1 MIELNVNSNQLER
14 AKTLYD
20 FKTLNNSISKGKG
33 NLIGAL
39 GEIMVFDYYKNKGKE
54 AIHAQ
59 NFNYDL
65 LIDGYKIECKTLAS
79 NVPCQIN
86 FNCHLSTFNDQQDC
100 DYYCFIH
107 ALNDYSKVWL
117 KGMLPKHEVN
127 QLKTFKKKGDLDGKF
142 AFKEDTWIIKNY
154 QLKKIK

>member
-1 MIELNVNSNQLER
+1 
-14 AKTLYD
+14 
-20 FKTLNNSISKGKG
+20 
-33 NLIGAL
+33 
-39 GEIMVFDYYKNKGKE
+39 MVFDYYKNKGKE
-54 AIHAQ
+54 VIHAQ

-79 NVPCQIN
+79 NVPAHIN
-86 FNCHLSTFNDQQDC
+86 FNCHLSTFNDKQDC

-107 ALNDYSKVWL
+107 ALNDYSKVWI

-127 QLKTFKKKGDLDGKF
+127 QLKEFKRKGELDGKF

-154 QLKKIK
+154 QLKKIN